1 MSRLTQSLLAALAL
15 GQVVG
20 FLSLIDPLFIP
31 LVLLGPPITG
41 AIAASRGVRYTWI
54 ALLWAS
60 AGLSLLW
67 TDWIINNDD
76 QLFHLVLSVA
86 MPLLAGIGWGAI
98 RLTRLRATRPTTSS
112 SVGRSN
118 RPSSPAG

>member
-1 MSRLTQSLLAALAL
+1 MSRLTQSVLAALAL

-41 AIAASRGVRYTWI
+41 AIAASRGVHYTWI

-60 AGLSLLW
+60 AGLNMLW
-67 TDWIINNDD
+67 TDWKKNSDH
-76 QLFHLVLSVA
+76 LFHLALSVL
-86 MPLLAGIGWGAI
+86 MPLLAGIGWGAT
-98 RLTRLRATRPTTSS
+98 RLTRRRATRPTTSS
-112 SVGRSN
+112 STGRSN
-118 RPSSPAG
+118 R